1 MNHYNLIVV
10 SYLIA
15 ACAPVTLVVVLEKEV
30 VVEEVL
36 VVVSVAGALAFV
48 LVPDVVA
55 FLGSCFSLWRYFR
68 KRAVKASLHKRQT
81 RNMAVL
87 IWQANYYELLHHT
100 HVKMSLYL

>member
-1 MNHYNLIVV
+1 MV
-10 SYLIA
+10 

-36 VVVSVAGALAFV
+36 VVVSVARALAIV

-68 KRAVKASLHKRQT
+68 KRAVKASLLKRHT
-81 RNMAVL
+81 TT
-87 IWQANYYELLHHT
+87 WQFSFCKQITMNFFIIP
-100 HVKMSLYL
+100 M